1 MGAPAAAGGGE
12 NKQQVPLL
20 TRSLQGASLLLI
32 RGEGRGVSRGQAGGV
47 A

>member
-1 MGAPAAAGGGE
+1 MRTTGSLARLLPGGM
-12 NKQQVPLL
+12 
-20 TRSLQGASLLLI
+20 GASLFLI